1 MLPKIALTIGD
12 PAGVGP
18 EICLTATADASVRAR
33 QCVPVLFGTASVLQ
47 RCGEL
52 LQRPVPQRIINW
64 AEWPK
69 VCQSL
74 TEPAIVDFPVIDAA
88 TLQPGVMNA
97 ATGHASYEYIQRRLM
112 QHSLD
117 KSLPSRPRSINKA
130 ALHAAGINFSGH
142 TEMFSARTNAA
153 HSCMMQYAPEI
164 VCSFVTTHVGYAMS
178 PRC

>member
-18 EICLTATADASVRAR
+18 EICLTATADASVRA

-97 ATGHASYEYIQRRLM
+97 ATGHASYEYIQRAI
-112 QHSLD
+112 D
-117 KSLPSRPRSINKA
+117 A
-130 ALHAAGINFSGH
+130 ALAGQVAA
-142 TEMFSARTNAA
+142 
-153 HSCMMQYAPEI
+153 
-164 VCSFVTTHVGYAMS
+164 VTTGRLIRRRCMLRASTFLVILKCFLHV
-178 PRC
+178 PTQRIRV